1 MKIPSRV
8 RRVDITQRTDSDSG
22 NAEAFLTTQRLEIVN
37 TYTNGEKSPAYMY
50 DTVLRKWLDAVVMLL
65 TAEVDGLPVVCLRS
79 GVRPP
84 LLLRRELEI
93 PIPDKRIFHTLW
105 ELPAGLIEND
115 EHGPEG
121 IRKRAAIETLE
132 ETGYRL
138 SEDDFEILTGAPF
151 LSPGII
157 PERLYFALGRVED
170 IADRITPTGDGSPA
184 EDGSGLW
191 WIGIDDALAL
201 CEQGELV
208 DTKTE
213 LGLWRL
219 KARLRSQESSE

>member
-1 MKIPSRV
+1 MKIPGRV
-8 RRVDITQRTDSDSG
+8 RRVDITGRTDAGD
-22 NAEAFLTTQRLEIVN
+22 AEAFLAQQRLEVVN
-37 TYTNGEKSPAYMY
+37 TYTNGEKSPVYTY

-65 TAEVDGLPVVCLRS
+65 TAEVDGSPVVCLRS

-84 LLLRRELEI
+84 ILLRQELEI

-115 EHGPEG
+115 EHGLEG
-121 IRKRAAIETLE
+121 IRKRAALETLE

-138 SEDDFEILTGAPF
+138 NDDDFEILPGAPF
-151 LSPGII
+151 LSPGVI
-157 PERLYFALGRVED
+157 PERLYFALGHVED
-170 IADRITPTGDGSPA
+170 IADRITPPGDGSPA
-184 EDGSGLW
+184 EDGSGIW
-191 WIGIDDALAL
+191 WIGIDDALAR
-201 CEQGELV
+201 CERGELV

-219 KARLRSQESSE
+219 KARLRGQESFK